1 MIGVKEYMD
10 KYTEASLEE
19 IKKTTMRSPFTQNQ
33 LQQFMDLKKR
43 DVGTQ
48 REALFHPLM
57 EGNIKEYLE
66 DGLMMFNLSY
76 INMSMLYV
84 KIHAGNGFF
93 GGEKNTYNIYFDDT
107 CTGDL
112 WTPGPVFKSYLLA
125 ITGINNIFRAEG
137 L

>member
-48 REALFHPLM
+48 REVLFHPLM
-57 EGNIKEYLE
+57 EGNTREYLE

-93 GGEKNTYNIYFDDT
+93 WWRKKYIQ
-107 CTGDL
+107 
-112 WTPGPVFKSYLLA
+112 YL
-125 ITGINNIFRAEG
+125 F
-137 L
+137 